1 MCFFAY
7 RFIGERKMNKSKYV
21 IYLIITLIIFVFT
34 IMTNYT
40 MILKNYETPNSL
52 KIRNKKGVDIELISS
67 IAKENNVIIFTK
79 LSNLEQG
86 HTDIIYY
93 TSSDNI
99 NKLSEKLGITSGKV
113 RSSVYEDI
121 NISYKSFEELNV
133 DEILDW
139 SVYGSEQ
146 DISRYLSQIKA
157 LDGYYIFYNK
167 EKINIENYIP
177 FMLCIL
183 LIVIMLLSSYF
194 NAIYE
199 KKEFTIRVIH
209 GDSSYKYILKNILF
223 DALIYLSVF
232 FILYYFLRQYTVLV
246 SIYKNI
252 KWMYIALCVLNCFA
266 YFPLFKFNSRE
277 VIYGYQHTQKIT
289 SSLFIVK
296 AISTIVVAG
305 IITSMCVITSEI
317 GDFYKARKFFENHKN
332 YIALDFISDGDYKT
346 AIKNNDMSSIQNYMQ
361 KEGERKNDLVNSQ
374 KYNYICIT
382 DIGIDSE
389 YKVMYCNNR
398 AMDYLQTVI
407 TELSDISIDEYD
419 CIMLLP
425 DSIKESSKE
434 EYINYMKEEFE
445 SVENY
450 YPEEKNIK
458 LISYKPKNKILC
470 MKLSGEFDYLSE
482 PAICISS
489 DTKEKYNINTN
500 YRSLVDSMLFE
511 IDNTDEIEPLF
522 SDASVK
528 VIGYNAY
535 EKYKSD
541 FRIYITLIIV
551 SLILLILM
559 IIYYIL
565 IIALLIRFEYDLKAK
580 ELALKKVL
588 GYSIL
593 RKNKNMFI
601 QSFVVFIIILVTE
614 TIFAFVTKSISIP
627 VVILQCTILFMLD
640 ISLLAVN
647 IKKIEKKQLVKILKG
662 GAL

>member
-1 MCFFAY
+1 MS
-7 RFIGERKMNKSKYV
+7 KSKYV

-52 KIRNKKGVDIELISS
+52 KISNKRGIDIELISG

-146 DISRYLSQIKA
+146 DISRYISQIKA

-167 EKINIENYIP
+167 KKINIENYIP

-232 FILYYFLRQYTVLV
+232 FILYYFLRQYTVLI

-305 IITSMCVITSEI
+305 IMTSMCVITSEI

-361 KEGERKNDLVNSQ
+361 KEGERKNDLINSQ

-470 MKLSGEFDYLSE
+470 MKLSGEFDYLSK

-601 QSFVVFIIILVTE
+601 QSFVVFIIILVSE

>member
-1 MCFFAY
+1 MS
-7 RFIGERKMNKSKYV
+7 KSKYV

-52 KIRNKKGVDIELISS
+52 KISNKRGIDIELISG

-121 NISYKSFEELNV
+121 NISYKSFEELNA

-146 DISRYLSQIKA
+146 DISRYISQIKA

-601 QSFVVFIIILVTE
+601 QSFVVFIIILVSE

>member
-1 MCFFAY
+1 
-7 RFIGERKMNKSKYV
+7 MNKSKYV

-52 KIRNKKGVDIELISS
+52 KISNKRGIDIELISS

-99 NKLSEKLGITSGKV
+99 NKLSEKLRITSGKV

-146 DISRYLSQIKA
+146 DISRYISQIKA

-601 QSFVVFIIILVTE
+601 QSFVVFIIILVSE

>member
-121 NISYKSFEELNV
+121 NISYKSFEELNA

-146 DISRYLSQIKA
+146 DISRYISQIKA

-398 AMDYLQTVI
+398 AMNYLQTVI

-601 QSFVVFIIILVTE
+601 QSFVVFIIILVSE

>member
-1 MCFFAY
+1 
-7 RFIGERKMNKSKYV
+7 
-21 IYLIITLIIFVFT
+21 
-34 IMTNYT
+34 
-40 MILKNYETPNSL
+40 
-52 KIRNKKGVDIELISS
+52 
-67 IAKENNVIIFTK
+67 
-79 LSNLEQG
+79 
-86 HTDIIYY
+86 
-93 TSSDNI
+93 
-99 NKLSEKLGITSGKV
+99 
-113 RSSVYEDI
+113 
-121 NISYKSFEELNV
+121 
-133 DEILDW
+133 
-139 SVYGSEQ
+139 
-146 DISRYLSQIKA
+146 
-157 LDGYYIFYNK
+157 
-167 EKINIENYIP
+167 
-177 FMLCIL
+177 
-183 LIVIMLLSSYF
+183 
-194 NAIYE
+194 
-199 KKEFTIRVIH
+199 
-209 GDSSYKYILKNILF
+209 
-223 DALIYLSVF
+223 
-232 FILYYFLRQYTVLV
+232 
-246 SIYKNI
+246 
-252 KWMYIALCVLNCFA
+252 
-266 YFPLFKFNSRE
+266 
-277 VIYGYQHTQKIT
+277 
-289 SSLFIVK
+289 
-296 AISTIVVAG
+296 
-305 IITSMCVITSEI
+305 
-317 GDFYKARKFFENHKN
+317 
-332 YIALDFISDGDYKT
+332 
-346 AIKNNDMSSIQNYMQ
+346 
-361 KEGERKNDLVNSQ
+361 
-374 KYNYICIT
+374 
-382 DIGIDSE
+382 
-389 YKVMYCNNR
+389 MYCNNR

-601 QSFVVFIIILVTE
+601 QSFVVFIIILVSE

>member
-1 MCFFAY
+1 MS
-7 RFIGERKMNKSKYV
+7 KSKYV

-52 KIRNKKGVDIELISS
+52 KISNKRGIDIELISG

-146 DISRYLSQIKA
+146 DISRYISQIKA

-167 EKINIENYIP
+167 KKINIENYIP

-232 FILYYFLRQYTVLV
+232 FILYYFLRQYTVLI

-317 GDFYKARKFFENHKN
+317 GDFYKARKFFESHKN

-361 KEGERKNDLVNSQ
+361 KEGERKSYLVNSQ

-425 DSIKESSKE
+425 NSIKESSKE

-489 DTKEKYNINTN
+489 DTKGKYNINTN
-500 YRSLVDSMLFE
+500 YRSLADSMLFE

-601 QSFVVFIIILVTE
+601 QSFVVFIIILVSE

>member
-121 NISYKSFEELNV
+121 NISYKSFEELNA

-593 RKNKNMFI
+593 RKNKKMFI

>member
-1 MCFFAY
+1 
-7 RFIGERKMNKSKYV
+7 MNKSKYV

-52 KIRNKKGVDIELISS
+52 KISNKRGIDIELISS

-99 NKLSEKLGITSGKV
+99 NKLSEKLRITSGKV

-146 DISRYLSQIKA
+146 DISRYISQIKA

-601 QSFVVFIIILVTE
+601 QSFVVFIIFLVTE